1 MKICFVGPTMGE
13 CGGMQRVIAG
23 AANALAQHHKVDLI
37 SYYNRQETSY
47 YPLHPSIEL
56 INKNQS
62 YITGKSLLR
71 RAVQWV
77 ARQRKPV
84 LPAALA
90 AYAYYPKKMVSDLAE
105 TLQKG
110 GYDCVIA
117 SGAQATIPLGMAAP
131 KLKGMRLIGWHHN
144 SYGIYFQT
152 PGMAF
157 YAQRKLAEKMLA
169 QLDCLVTL
177 TGRDALEYQEKMH
190 LNCKY
195 IYNPLSFRS
204 EEKSDV
210 SKKNLLF
217 VSRLEVQQK
226 GLDFLADI
234 AEELFHRRGYRDW
247 KLQIVGSGSGYRQ
260 LETWIQERKLMDQVE
275 LLGEQKEVQK
285 FYCNASVFLSTSRWE
300 GFGVV
305 ITEAMECGL
314 PVVAFETDGPMEII
328 SAGENGYLI
337 PKYQVEQFADAVEKL
352 MTDEELRWKMS
363 RNAIKRAGD
372 FYPEK
377 VMEKWEELI
386 RREA

>member
-23 AANALAQHHKVDLI
+23 AASALAEHHKVDLI

-47 YPLHPSIEL
+47 YPLHPSIDL

-71 RAVQWV
+71 RVVQWV
-77 ARQRKPV
+77 ARRWKPV

-90 AYAYYPKKMVSDLAE
+90 AYAYYPKRMVSDLAE

-117 SGAQATIPLGMAAP
+117 SGAQATIPLGMAAS

-226 GLDFLADI
+226 GLDFLTDI
-234 AEELFHRRGYRDW
+234 AEELFHKRGYRDW
-247 KLQIVGSGSGYRQ
+247 KLQVVGSGSGYGQ
-260 LETWIQERKLMDQVE
+260 LETWIRERKLMDQVE

-328 SAGENGYLI
+328 SEGENVYLI

-352 MTDEELRWKMS
+352 MADEELRWKMS

>member
-1 MKICFVGPTMGE
+1 MGE

-23 AANALAQHHKVDLI
+23 AANALAEHHKVDLI

-77 ARQRKPV
+77 VRQWKPV

-144 SYGIYFQT
+144 SYRIYFQT

-285 FYCNASVFLSTSRWE
+285 FYWNASVFLSTSRWE

-337 PKYQVEQFADAVEKL
+337 PKYQVEQFADVVEKL

>member
-1 MKICFVGPTMGE
+1 VKICFVGPTMGE

-23 AANALAQHHKVDLI
+23 AANALAEHHEVDII
-37 SYYNRQETSY
+37 SYYNKQKISY
-47 YPLHPSIEL
+47 YPLHPSIHL

-62 YITGKSLLR
+62 YITRKSLIR
-71 RAVQWV
+71 RMIQWV
-77 ARQRKPV
+77 IRRWKPM
-84 LPAALA
+84 LPATLA
-90 AYAYYPKKMVSDLAE
+90 AYAYYPKKMVSDLVE

-110 GYDCVIA
+110 DYDCVIA

-131 KLKGMRLIGWHHN
+131 GLRGMRLIGWHHN

-157 YAQRKLAEKMLA
+157 YSQRKLAEKMLA

-177 TGRDALEYQEKMH
+177 TSRDALEYKEQMH
-190 LNCKY
+190 LNCEY
-195 IYNPLSFRS
+195 IYNPLSFCS

-210 SKKNLLF
+210 SQKNLLF

-226 GLDFLADI
+226 GLDFLIDI
-234 AEELFHRRGYRDW
+234 AEELFHRRGHRDW
-247 KLQIVGSGSGYRQ
+247 KLQIVGSGSGYEK
-260 LETWIQERKLMDQVE
+260 LKTWIQERNLMDLVE

-328 SAGENGYLI
+328 SEGENGYLI

-352 MTDEELRWKMS
+352 MTDEGLRWKMS
-363 RNAIKRAGD
+363 RNAMKRAGD

-386 RREA
+386 KREA